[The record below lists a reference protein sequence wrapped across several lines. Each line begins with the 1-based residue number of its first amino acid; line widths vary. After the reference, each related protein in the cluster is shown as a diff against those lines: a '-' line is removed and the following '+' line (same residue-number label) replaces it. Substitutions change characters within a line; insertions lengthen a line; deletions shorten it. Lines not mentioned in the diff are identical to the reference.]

1 MRGPR
6 DAWQLALSQVYRWF
20 PNRCLVAV
28 GDGAGWSLDH
38 DASVL
43 AGIMRQGGYRAIETS
58 RPWPNQPA
66 FFAWRGSALRHIDR
80 WRSMGVSVCL
90 PYYHGYPREGDAAFD
105 DTYEQFRR
113 HHAQIARV
121 QVTHPKM
128 RSLLL
133 ETGIAPEK
141 VHTILL
147 GVDSAAFLP
156 PSPEQWRTARA
167 RLGIP
172 PGAVVIGSFQKDG
185 HGWGDGFEPK
195 MIKGP
200 DVFLDAVTLLKAS
213 VPELFVLLSGPAR
226 GFVRRGLD
234 TAGIP
239 HAHTM
244 VNSHREVPALFHAL
258 DAYIVASRQEGG
270 PKAILESMASGVPI
284 VSTRVGQAP
293 QLIRHGENGWLAD
306 VGDAEALARF
316 TGQALDDRDGLL
328 SYRLAARRTAE
339 ENDYAAQI
347 PQWSKFFDGLL
358 DVAS

>member
-38 DASVL
+38 DASAL
-43 AGIMRQGGYRAIETS
+43 ARIMRASGHTVFETS
-58 RPWPNQPA
+58 SPWPRQPA
-66 FFAWRGSALRHIDR
+66 FFTSRVAALSRIDR
-80 WRSMGVSVCL
+80 WRGMGVAVCL
-90 PYYHGYPREGDAAFD
+90 PYFHGYPGEGEAIFD
-105 DTYEQFRR
+105 ETYERFRR

-121 QVTHPKM
+121 QVTHPRM
-128 RSLLL
+128 RALLL
-133 ETGIAPEK
+133 ETGIDPEK
-141 VHTILL
+141 VHTILI
-147 GVDSAAFLP
+147 GVDSTAFSIP
-156 PSPEQWRTARA
+156 TPEQRAAARA

-172 PGAVVIGSFQKDG
+172 QSAVVIGSFQKDG
-185 HGWGDGFEPK
+185 NGWGAGLEPK
-195 MIKGP
+195 LIKGP
-200 DVFLDAVTLLKAS
+200 DVFLEAVTLLQAS

-244 VNSHREVPALFHAL
+244 VKSHGDVPALFHAL

-306 VGDAEALARF
+306 VGDAGALA
-316 TGQALDDRDGLL
+316 DGARRSLGDGAWL
-328 SYRLAARRTAE
+328 MRYREAARRTAE
-339 ENDYAAQI
+339 AHDYATQI
-347 PQWSKFFDGLL
+347 PQWSNFFRGVL